1 MARNVMITG
10 GGTGI
15 GLAAARAFAAE
26 GDRVL
31 LVGRRIEVLEKA
43 GVSGALKY
51 PADLSTVEGARG
63 AADFALEAF
72 DGTVDVIVHS
82 AGGFGGRSDPAPE
95 GGDPL
100 EAVAHTWDTDF
111 RINTL
116 TSVLLTEALREHLAA
131 PGGRIVFVSSIA
143 ALRGSNQGSYG
154 ASKAALHP
162 YMYDLA
168 RQLGPRGITVNTVA
182 PGYIEDTE
190 FFGPSMPEED
200 YRRRV
205 DATLTGRAGTPEDI
219 AATVLWLTSPGGGH
233 VTGQIVQV
241 NGGELLGR

>member
-15 GLAAARAFAAE
+15 GLATAKAFAAE

-31 LVGRRIEVLEKA
+31 IVGRRIEVLEKA
-43 GVSGALKY
+43 DVPGALRY

-72 DGTVDVIVHS
+72 EGTVDVLVHS
-82 AGGFGGRSDPAPE
+82 AGGFGGRMHPAPE

-100 EAVAHTWDTDF
+100 DAVAHDWNTNF
-111 RINTL
+111 RVNTL

-131 PGGRIVFVSSIA
+131 PGGRIVLVSSIA

-154 ASKAALHP
+154 AAKAALHP
-162 YMYDLA
+162 YTYDLA
-168 RQLGPRGITVNTVA
+168 RALGPRGITVNAIA
-182 PGYIEDTE
+182 PGYIEDTD
-190 FFGPSMPEED
+190 FFGPSMPEAE

-205 DATLTGRAGTPEDI
+205 DAIPTGRAGTPDDI
-219 AATVLWLTSPGGGH
+219 AATALWLASPGGGH
-233 VTGQIVQV
+233 VSGQIIQV
-241 NGGELLGR
+241 NGGELPGR

>member
-15 GLAAARAFAAE
+15 GLAAAKAFVEE

-43 GVSGALKY
+43 DVPGALKY

-72 DGTVDVIVHS
+72 EGTVDVMVHS
-82 AGGFGGRSDPAPE
+82 AGGLGARLHPAPE
-95 GGDPL
+95 ADDPL
-100 EAVAHTWDTDF
+100 EAVAHTWNADF
-111 RINTL
+111 RTNTL
-116 TSVLLTEALREHLAA
+116 TSVLLTEALREHLAS
-131 PGGRIVFVSSIA
+131 PGGRVVFLSSIA
-143 ALRGSNQGSYG
+143 ALRGSGQGSYG

-162 YMYDLA
+162 YTYDLA
-168 RQLGPRGITVNTVA
+168 KALGPRGITVNTVA

-190 FFGPSMPEED
+190 FFGPSMPEEE

-205 DATLTGRAGTPEDI
+205 DAIPTGRAGTPEDI
-219 AATVLWLTSPGGGH
+219 AATVLWLASPGGSH
-233 VTGQIVQV
+233 VTGQVIQV
-241 NGGELLGR
+241 NGGELPGR

>member
-15 GLAAARAFAAE
+15 GLATAQAFAAE
-26 GDRVL
+26 GDKVL

-43 GVSGALKY
+43 DVPGAMKY
-51 PADLSTVEGARG
+51 PADLGTVEGARG
-63 AADFALEAF
+63 AAGFALEAF
-72 DGTVDVIVHS
+72 GGTVDVLVHS
-82 AGGFGGRSDPAPE
+82 AGGFAGRSDPAPE
-95 GGDPL
+95 GADPL
-100 EAVAHTWDTDF
+100 DAVAHDWNANF

-116 TSVLLTEALREHLAA
+116 TSVLLTEALREHLTS

-154 ASKAALHP
+154 AAKAALHP
-162 YMYDLA
+162 YTYDLA
-168 RQLGPRGITVNTVA
+168 RQLGPRGITVNAVA

-190 FFGPSMPEED
+190 FFGPAMSEAE

-205 DATLTGRAGTPEDI
+205 DATLTGRAGTPDDI
-219 AATVLWLTSPGGGH
+219 AATVLWLAAPGGGH
-233 VTGQIVQV
+233 VSGQIVQV